1 MEVVRGMVWIFPG
14 IAHYN
19 IHAHIFFYLYQGC
32 ASNSFFPKASLE
44 KVATGSLEASRGM
57 HTKCIQ

>member
-19 IHAHIFFYLYQGC
+19 IHAHIFFIC
-32 ASNSFFPKASLE
+32 TKAVRLILSSQRQ
-44 KVATGSLEASRGM
+44 V
-57 HTKCIQ
+57 